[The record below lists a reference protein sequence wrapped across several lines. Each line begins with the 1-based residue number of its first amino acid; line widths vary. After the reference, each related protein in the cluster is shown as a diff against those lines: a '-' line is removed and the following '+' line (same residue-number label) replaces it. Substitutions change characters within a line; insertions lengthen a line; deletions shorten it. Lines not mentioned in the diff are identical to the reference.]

1 MLYRNKSSQKRYLLN
16 VKIPVPSSERNETGQ
31 IGSTASYPWQESRA
45 RSAPELSLN
54 PSGIR
59 SNFTFTTSFSK
70 TASLWVWK
78 RLVQQQQVCRR
89 SGLAEPRGRSF
100 RSPCVDG
107 LRLYPTL
114 SQVADPKRRSKKNP
128 QLVRVLRSG
137 RRYRLSPLYSSNSET
152 LRRISLMHSNSGDP
166 PSTVVPK

>member
-54 PSGIR
+54 PSGVR

-100 RSPCVDG
+100 RRPCVDG
-107 LRLYPTL
+107 LRLYPML
-114 SQVADPKRRSKKNP
+114 SQVADPKKT
-128 QLVRVLRSG
+128 QLLRVLRSG
-137 RRYRLSPLYSSNSET
+137 RRYRLSPLYSSDSET
-152 LRRISLMHSNSGDP
+152 LHRISLMHSNSGDP
-166 PSTVVPK
+166 SSTVVPK